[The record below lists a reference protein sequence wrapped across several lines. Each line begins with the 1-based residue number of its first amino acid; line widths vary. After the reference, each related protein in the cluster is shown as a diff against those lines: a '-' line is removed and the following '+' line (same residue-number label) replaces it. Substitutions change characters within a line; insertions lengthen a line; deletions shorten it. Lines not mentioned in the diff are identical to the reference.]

1 MPLRGH
7 CHVWTTAA
15 VQGKKSSGFAMWS
28 GAVMC
33 PASKG
38 AVLMTAGHDEVRGS
52 GPDQSTA
59 LNAHDNAWVF
69 PIRGV
74 DRLAITSLGS
84 LTHRG
89 SVAQPS
95 RP

>member
-1 MPLRGH
+1 MLAPDSENPKFGRHQPYGVISGRPVALQRR

-15 VQGKKSSGFAMWS
+15 VQGKKSSGLAMWS

-59 LNAHDNAWVF
+59 LTKCA
-69 PIRGV
+69 
-74 DRLAITSLGS
+74 
-84 LTHRG
+84 
-89 SVAQPS
+89 
-95 RP
+95 